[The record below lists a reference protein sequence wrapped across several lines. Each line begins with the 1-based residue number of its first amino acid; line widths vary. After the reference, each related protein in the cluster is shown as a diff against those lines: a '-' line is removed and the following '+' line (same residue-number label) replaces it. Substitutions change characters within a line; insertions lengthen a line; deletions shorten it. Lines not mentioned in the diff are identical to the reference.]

1 MILGLGLDIAEVCR
15 LKRSWERFGRRFA
28 ERILHPDELR
38 SLPSTPDAI
47 ALFLASRFAA
57 KEAAVKAL
65 GTGFADGI
73 GPRDIQV
80 DKLPSGAPRLVLH
93 GAAAEKMRAL
103 GAGRAMLSMTH
114 EKSMAAAVVIFES

>member
-1 MILGLGLDIAEVCR
+1 MILGLGLDIVEVRR

-28 ERILHPDELR
+28 ERILHPAELLD
-38 SLPSTPDAI
+38 LPVRPDAT

-65 GTGFADGI
+65 GTGFAQGI

-80 DKLPSGAPRLVLH
+80 SKLPSGAPQLVLH
-93 GAAAEKMRAL
+93 GPAAQKMREM
-103 GAGRAMLSMTH
+103 GANRAMLSMTH
-114 EKSMAAAVVIFES
+114 EKSTAAAVVILES

>member
-1 MILGLGLDIAEVCR
+1 MILGLGLDIVEVCR

-38 SLPSTPDAI
+38 NLPERTEAI

-65 GTGFADGI
+65 GTGFAEGI
-73 GPRDIQV
+73 GPQDIQV
-80 DKLPSGAPRLVLH
+80 GKLPSGAPQLILH
-93 GAAAEKMRAL
+93 GAAAEKMRAI
-103 GAGRAMLSMTH
+103 GASRAMLSITH
-114 EKSMAAAVVIFES
+114 EKSTAVAVVILES